1 MQGNQ
6 ATRTSQCNPNQMNI
20 DTLKELAHHCSQ
32 TEAAA
37 FAVLASHVRDNI
49 ASNTRTGVESED
61 QPIEDLIS
69 VLKFLEDAMVNSIAR
84 SDGNVVMHIGHA
96 ARQLNPLLS

>member
-6 ATRTSQCNPNQMNI
+6 ATRTSQCNPTMNI
-20 DTLKELAHHCSQ
+20 NTIKELAHHCSQ

-37 FAVLASHVRDNI
+37 FAVLASHVRDNV
-49 ASNTRTGVESED
+49 ASNTRTGVKSED
-61 QPIEDLIS
+61 KPIEELIDA
-69 VLKFLEDAMVNSIAR
+69 LKFIEDAMVGSIAR
-84 SDGNVVMHIGHA
+84 NDGNVVMHIGHA